1 MINEHVGMKKSN
13 LKIKKRCI
21 NRAGVAMLAAM
32 LVFSASGCGGSERAL
47 VHIGTPSIEEKDYT
61 TTFVVRGDVT
71 YELEEELHLV
81 NYVENKYGLSS
92 KLMGSMM
99 LEDVAFD
106 KLYVSV
112 GDKVKKGDVLL
123 TMSSK
128 SLEDEIDSYTEQKEK
143 AQLEKIHYNNRTAI
157 DNEED
162 NSIAIARCDQDIN
175 VATGYLTE
183 LESKKENL
191 TIRADEDGE
200 VIDISDQAISGTM
213 SNTDGLL
220 TIASGDDT
228 YFLETEEKTTL
239 SVGQIVTSTNKLL
252 RYDMVVT
259 NVEKSSAG
267 TKVYFK
273 ILGIEGKVENEAEL
287 AASLVGMASPGDATE
302 TDAMKDAQVSDR
314 EKIIVHGLTVPIA
327 EETRKDVLYVASSA
341 VTERDGRYYVFM
353 IDEHGARVSRE
364 IKVESVLGEYAIITD
379 GLVEGDEVLAEAK

>member
-1 MINEHVGMKKSN
+1 MKKRSVRT
-13 LKIKKRCI
+13 IKKRCA
-21 NRAGVAMLAAM
+21 NRAGVVLLAAM
-32 LVFSASGCGGSERAL
+32 LLLSVSGCGGSERAL
-47 VHIGTPSIEEKDYT
+47 VHIGIPSIEEKDYT

-81 NYVENKYGLSS
+81 NYVESKYGLSS
-92 KLMGSMM
+92 KLMDSMM
-99 LEDVAFD
+99 LKDVAFD

-200 VIDISDQAISGTM
+200 VIYISDQAISGTM

-267 TKVYFK
+267 TKAYFK
-273 ILGIEGKVENEAEL
+273 ILGIEGKVENESEV
-287 AASLVGMASPGDATE
+287 AASLVGMASPGDATA
-302 TDAMKDAQVSDR
+302 TDAENDTKVSDR

-341 VTERDGRYYVFM
+341 VTERDGRYFVFM
-353 IDEHGARVSRE
+353 IDEHGARVARE
-364 IKVESVLGEYAIITD
+364 IKVESILGEYAIITD

>member
-1 MINEHVGMKKSN
+1 MKKRSVRT
-13 LKIKKRCI
+13 IKKRCI
-21 NRAGVAMLAAM
+21 NRAGVVMLAAM
-32 LVFSASGCGGSERAL
+32 LVFSANGCGGSERAL

-157 DNEED
+157 DNDED

-302 TDAMKDAQVSDR
+302 TDAENDTKVSDR

-353 IDEHGARVSRE
+353 IDEHGARVSRK

-379 GLVEGDEVLAEAK
+379 GLVEGDEVLAEAM

>member
-81 NYVENKYGLSS
+81 NYVESKYGLSS
-92 KLMGSMM
+92 KLMDSMM
-99 LEDVAFD
+99 LKDVAFD

-157 DNEED
+157 DNDED

-379 GLVEGDEVLAEAK
+379 GLAEGDEVLAEAK

>member
-1 MINEHVGMKKSN
+1 MKKRSVRT
-13 LKIKKRCI
+13 IKKRCA
-21 NRAGVAMLAAM
+21 NRAGVVLLAAM
-32 LVFSASGCGGSERAL
+32 LLLSVSGCGGSERAL
-47 VHIGTPSIEEKDYT
+47 VHIGIPSIEEKDYT

-81 NYVENKYGLSS
+81 NYVESKYGLSS
-92 KLMGSMM
+92 KLMDSMM
-99 LEDVAFD
+99 LKDVAFD

-200 VIDISDQAISGTM
+200 VIYISDQAISGTM

-267 TKVYFK
+267 TKAYFK
-273 ILGIEGKVENEAEL
+273 ILGIEGKVENESEV

-341 VTERDGRYYVFM
+341 VTERDGRYFVFM
-353 IDEHGARVSRE
+353 IDEHGARVARE
-364 IKVESVLGEYAIITD
+364 IKVESILGEYAIITD
-379 GLVEGDEVLAEAK
+379 GLVEGDEVLAGAK

>member
-1 MINEHVGMKKSN
+1 MKKRSVRT
-13 LKIKKRCI
+13 IKKRCA
-21 NRAGVAMLAAM
+21 NRAGVVLLAAM
-32 LVFSASGCGGSERAL
+32 LLLSVSGCGGSERAL
-47 VHIGTPSIEEKDYT
+47 VHIGIPSIEEKDYT

-81 NYVENKYGLSS
+81 NYVESKYGLSS
-92 KLMGSMM
+92 KLMDSMM
-99 LEDVAFD
+99 LKDVAFD

-175 VATGYLTE
+175 VATGYLAE

-200 VIDISDQAISGTM
+200 VIYISDQAISGTM

-239 SVGQIVTSTNKLL
+239 SVGQIVTSANKLL

-267 TKVYFK
+267 TKAYFK
-273 ILGIEGKVENEAEL
+273 ILGIEGKVENESEV

-341 VTERDGRYYVFM
+341 VTERDGRYFVFM
-353 IDEHGARVSRE
+353 IDEHGARVARE
-364 IKVESVLGEYAIITD
+364 IKVESILGEYAIITD

>member
-1 MINEHVGMKKSN
+1 MKKRSVRT
-13 LKIKKRCI
+13 IKKRCA
-21 NRAGVAMLAAM
+21 NRAGVVLLAAM
-32 LVFSASGCGGSERAL
+32 LLLSVSGCGGSERAL
-47 VHIGTPSIEEKDYT
+47 VHIGIPSIEEKDYT

-81 NYVENKYGLSS
+81 NYVESKYGLSS
-92 KLMGSMM
+92 KLMDSMM
-99 LEDVAFD
+99 LKDVAFD

-200 VIDISDQAISGTM
+200 VIYISDQAISGTM

-239 SVGQIVTSTNKLL
+239 SVGQIVTSTNKLV

-267 TKVYFK
+267 TKAYFK
-273 ILGIEGKVENEAEL
+273 ILGIEGKVENESEV

-341 VTERDGRYYVFM
+341 VTERDGRYFVFM

-364 IKVESVLGEYAIITD
+364 IKVESILGEYAIITD

>member
-1 MINEHVGMKKSN
+1 MKKRSVRT
-13 LKIKKRCI
+13 IKKRCI
-21 NRAGVAMLAAM
+21 NRAGVVLLAAM
-32 LVFSASGCGGSERAL
+32 LVLSASGCGGSERAL

-81 NYVENKYGLSS
+81 NYVESKYGLSS

-379 GLVEGDEVLAEAK
+379 GLAEGDEMLAEAK